1 MLAKWGRE
9 GVSPG
14 ESRRVSLPLSAKLL
28 ETREPASCC
37 RMGRPPAPPHSLPA
51 RPPAEALPPTA
62 LPGGAELDSSPH
74 LPLRARARAGRA
86 ARQEGGAGQSPPSP
100 RGQRGQGRAQA
111 AFPPFTP
118 LPNPKMCALL
128 GSQSLEEGVARDS
141 SLPTRP
147 QPHSLF
153 PSLPSPLVFLP
164 AQPLSHSIST
174 CPELQMQPSHRNQMG
189 TKLQPAVS
197 LPGSSDSVTWM
208 GNYKHVLYVFFKSA
222 F

>member
-141 SLPTRP
+141 SLPTP
-147 QPHSLF
+147 PPTPLSLSF
-153 PSLPSPLVFLP
+153 PPFPLGVSSSSASFSFHLYVPRASNATLPS
-164 AQPLSHSIST
+164 Q
-174 CPELQMQPSHRNQMG
+174 
-189 TKLQPAVS
+189 
-197 LPGSSDSVTWM
+197 SDGHKT
-208 GNYKHVLYVFFKSA
+208 SA
-222 F
+222 SRFSAWKQ